1 MLMKILSA
9 RTNVI
14 GTALVAAG
22 CSLLTVLV
30 LQSSGM
36 VDRQVPAGGAMP
48 TSSAASVLECGQEVY
63 SPVQR
68 KCVSKQIFDEEM
80 KRLFAALGIDASIYS
95 PDTENN

>member
-1 MLMKILSA
+1 MLKKILSA

-22 CSLLTVLV
+22 SSLLTLLV
-30 LQSSGM
+30 
-36 VDRQVPAGGAMP
+36 VDGIGLIDRP
-48 TSSAASVLECGQEVY
+48 SSAASSIPMTATASVLECEQDVY

-68 KCVSKQIFDEEM
+68 KCVSKQVFDEEM